1 MLHKSCNVY
10 VISKNV
16 YIWKKN
22 IMATVGIVFVLVL
35 ILIYLGII
43 IITIAGIWKVFEKA
57 GKPGWAAI
65 IPIYNTIVM
74 AEICGKPT
82 WWGVLPII
90 PLAGIVFSI
99 WLVNLT
105 IKSFGKDE
113 GYTIGTIFLPFVFW
127 PILGFSKNIQ
137 YQGPFCGPQNNNANY
152 MNQQINN
159 IGNQN
164 YQNNPNQG
172 NQYNPNNP
180 YNQGNQNNPN
190 V

>member
-1 MLHKSCNVY
+1 
-10 VISKNV
+10 
-16 YIWKKN
+16 
-22 IMATVGIVFVLVL
+22 MAVLGGIFILVFVL
-35 ILIYLGII
+35 II
-43 IITIAGIWKVFEKA
+43 IGLIILQFAGMWKVFEKA

-65 IPIYNTIVM
+65 VPVYNYIVM
-74 AEICGKPT
+74 AEISGKPT
-82 WWGVLPII
+82 WWGVMVLI
-90 PLAGIVFSI
+90 PFAGIVFAI
-99 WLVNLT
+99 WLMNVT

-113 GYTIGTIFLPFVFW
+113 GYTIGALLLPFVFW

-137 YQGPFCGPQNNNANY
+137 YRGPFCGPQNNNANY